1 MRWRFVYVATQLTS
15 KLLPFFINTLVA
27 RQLTP
32 EEFGVPTVHFY
43 LLSTVILTTREGFR
57 RALMRDSTGDASLAY
72 AWLVLPIGGVLS
84 ILVPFG
90 VIRTQ
95 NLSASE
101 PYGKASLYYGLAA
114 FIELCG
120 EPGYIRA
127 MRRSAFK
134 LRLFAESTSTILR
147 SVLTYALVS
156 SNSADV
162 VLAFA
167 YSQVRINFFTINF

>member
-1 MRWRFVYVATQLTS
+1 M
-15 KLLPFFINTLVA
+15 
-27 RQLTP
+27 
-32 EEFGVPTVHFY
+32 HFY

-57 RALMRDSTGDASLAY
+57 RALMRDSIGDASLAY

-84 ILVPFG
+84 ISVPFG
-90 VIRTQ
+90 VIWTQ
-95 NLSASE
+95 NVSASE
-101 PYGKASLYYGLAA
+101 PYGKALLYYGLAA

-120 EPGYIRA
+120 EPSYIRA
-127 MRRSAFK
+127 MRQSAFK

-167 YSQVRINFFTINF
+167 YSQVRINFFSQINL